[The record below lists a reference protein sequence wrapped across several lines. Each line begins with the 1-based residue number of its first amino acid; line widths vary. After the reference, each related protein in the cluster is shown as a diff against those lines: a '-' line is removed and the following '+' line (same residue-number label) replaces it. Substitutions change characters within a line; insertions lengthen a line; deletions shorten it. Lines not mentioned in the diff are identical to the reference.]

1 MHSSLTDKKKVDFC
15 QMFKILQVY
24 WIFERKVK
32 SIVCQEMNF
41 LDQCN
46 AFVKCRVNLVLVTIS
61 LKIPFV
67 EYHIGGFFHWW

>member
-1 MHSSLTDKKKVDFC
+1 MVSFWLHSFILGNRREKSTGPKKSL
-15 QMFKILQVY
+15 IVY
-24 WIFERKVK
+24 
-32 SIVCQEMNF
+32 QEMNF

-67 EYHIGGFFHWW
+67 EYHIGGFFH